1 MLVRTPQN
9 SEVKP
14 SEITP
19 HSIFLRRR
27 KFLQSAVMTGAALAI
42 GPYVLARS
50 AEAKIKLTNV
60 AKTKWTIQ
68 SLGPEAKLTKQADVI
83 SYNNF
88 YEFGT
93 SKRDPKRNAGT
104 LKTKPWTIVV
114 DGHVEKPGR
123 YDFDDLIKPHQ
134 LEDRVYR
141 FRCVEA
147 WSMIVPWVGI
157 PLADIVKRLG
167 PTDDAKY
174 ISFETLADP
183 KQMPGLKSPVLK
195 WPYVEG
201 LRMDEAMNP
210 LTLMAVGLYGEVL
223 PNQNGAPVRLVVPW
237 KYGFKS
243 IKSIVRI
250 SFTAKQPPTS
260 WNVSAPREYGFYSN
274 VNPKVDHPRWSQA
287 KERQLGGPTN
297 IFGFVAKQPT
307 LMFNGYE
314 EEVSGLYQGM
324 DLARYY

>member
-1 MLVRTPQN
+1 MLVRTPQT

-19 HSIFLRRR
+19 HSMFLRRR
-27 KFLQSAVMTGAALAI
+27 EFLQSAAMTGAALAI
-42 GPYVLARS
+42 GPYALARS
-50 AEAKIKLTNV
+50 AEANITLTNV
-60 AKTKWTIQ
+60 TKTKWTIQ
-68 SLGPEAKLTKQADVI
+68 SLGPEAKLTQQADVI

-123 YDFDDLIKPHQ
+123 YDFDDLIKPYQ

-183 KQMPGLKSPVLK
+183 KQMPGVNSPVLK

-210 LTLMAVGLYGEVL
+210 LTLMVVGLYGEVL

-250 SFTAKQPPTS
+250 SFTDKQPPTT

-287 KERQLGGPTN
+287 KERRLGGPTN

>member
-1 MLVRTPQN
+1 MLVRTPQT

-19 HSIFLRRR
+19 HSMFLRRR
-27 KFLQSAVMTGAALAI
+27 EFLQSTAMTGVALTI
-42 GPYVLARS
+42 GPYALARS
-50 AEAKIKLTNV
+50 AEANITLTNV
-60 AKTKWTIQ
+60 TKTKWTLR
-68 SLGPEAKLTKQADVI
+68 SLGPKARLTQIADVT

-93 SKRDPKRNAGT
+93 SKSDPKRNAGS

-123 YDFDDLIKPHQ
+123 YDFDDLIKPYQ

-183 KQMPGLKSPVLK
+183 KQMPGVNSPVLK

-250 SFTAKQPPTS
+250 SFTDKQPPTS
-260 WNVSAPREYGFYSN
+260 WSISAPREYGFYSN

>member
-1 MLVRTPQN
+1 MLVRTPQT

-19 HSIFLRRR
+19 HSMFLRRR
-27 KFLQSAVMTGAALAI
+27 EFLQSAAMTGVALTI
-42 GPYVLARS
+42 GPDALARS
-50 AEAKIKLTNV
+50 AEANITLTNV
-60 AKTKWTIQ
+60 TKTKWTLR
-68 SLGPEAKLTKQADVI
+68 SLGPEAKLTQQADVT

-123 YDFDDLIKPHQ
+123 YDFDDLIKPYQ

-167 PTDDAKY
+167 PTNDAKY

-183 KQMPGLKSPVLK
+183 KQMPGINSPVLK

-210 LTLMAVGLYGEVL
+210 LTLMTVGLYGEVL

-287 KERQLGGPTN
+287 KERRLGGPTN